1 MCIMTGVK
9 IVSTFFLYNK
19 WSLAVSNNNEKIKKS
34 IIFLY
39 NKNFKNKLDD
49 GIVL

>member
-19 WSLAVSNNNEKIKKS
+19 WSLAVLIIMKKNKKS
-34 IIFLY
+34 IIYLY
-39 NKNFKNKLDD
+39 NKHFKNKLND